1 LTPDPTVL
9 HRASTTLLRLRPS
22 TLDSPVHYPST
33 PTSIDN
39 QVLARPECYTGAKTL
54 ENLPRG
60 PSGDGGVLEGE
71 EGLKEGD
78 LNKLDGLWGTLK
90 RVGEAAR
97 EEGIKV
103 AVDAEHS
110 WYQVGL
116 FCGLD
121 TGS

>member
-1 LTPDPTVL
+1 
-9 HRASTTLLRLRPS
+9 
-22 TLDSPVHYPST
+22 
-33 PTSIDN
+33 
-39 QVLARPECYTGAKTL
+39 
-54 ENLPRG
+54 
-60 PSGDGGVLEGE
+60 VLEGE